1 MNSNTVWPLTIVL
14 TKSQL
19 RSYQRSKL
27 LAKLLGNPSI
37 IIVLDVLLIGIL
49 GSAGYFLISN
59 LPPDLLET
67 AGRVEVE
74 GLIGIPTLTTFM
86 IILFGILSELSQ
98 PIQST
103 SADLVNWLPIAPSEY
118 VLGSTISLSY
128 TYSFLLASFLGLA
141 LGPAL
146 YFGSGMIL
154 VVSAV
159 MGTVALFIGS
169 SAVELIRAITNR
181 ISSSFYR
188 KSGRSGIFAR
198 LSLTIMVLVLFQL
211 LFSGRVIASILGG
224 LTRTV
229 ETVWYVP
236 VMWPSLVVQ
245 TLSAAANLAPLEF
258 GLLSSGFMLTLF
270 GLAVDM
276 RRAYWVPVPV
286 SIRLSTQPY
295 RASFSRF
302 RIPGLD
308 LAESA
313 IIRKDLR
320 SLTRRREMARFLA
333 IPFVLAASL
342 WISLYPFGSSSEG
355 FGLAEIIP
363 VYLIPIAIFCEILS
377 MTSIGQEG
385 SAIWN
390 LYAAPLAAN
399 KLVRAKMYLTII
411 MGALFTCALL
421 LAVAFLSKLETA
433 DFVSLLLLGFIVVAE
448 ESALGV
454 YVASKFPDFR
464 ETVRSRYVSI
474 WGSFLGPIFGLVVAG
489 VTAAP
494 IWFPSV
500 LLAGTLQNLFLQI
513 LLGMMIGLLIFAA
526 FWKLAIRQ
534 VTTLLAEIQI

>member
-1 MNSNTVWPLTIVL
+1 MNSSTVWPLAIVL

-27 LAKLLGNPSI
+27 LARLFGNPSI

-49 GSAGYFLISN
+49 GVTGYFLISN
-59 LPPDLLET
+59 LPQDLLET

-128 TYSFLLASFLGLA
+128 TYSFLLAFFLGIA
-141 LGPAL
+141 LGPAM

-154 VVSAV
+154 VVSAA
-159 MGTVALFIGS
+159 MGAVSLFIGS

-198 LSLTIMVLVLFQL
+198 LSLTIIVLVFFQL

-224 LTRTV
+224 LSQTV
-229 ETVWYVP
+229 ATVWYVP

-245 TLSAAANLAPLEF
+245 TLSAAVNLAPLEF
-258 GLLSSGFMLTLF
+258 GLLSLGFMFALF
-270 GLAVDM
+270 GLAVGM

-302 RIPGLD
+302 RLPGLD
-308 LAESA
+308 VAESA

-342 WISLYPFGSSSEG
+342 WISLYPFGNSGEG

-363 VYLIPIAIFCEILS
+363 LYLIPIAVFCEVLS

-390 LYAAPLAAN
+390 LYAAPLDAN

-411 MGALFTCALL
+411 VGTLFTCALL
-421 LAVAFLSKLETA
+421 LAIAFLSK
-433 DFVSLLLLGFIVVAE
+433 
-448 ESALGV
+448 
-454 YVASKFPDFR
+454 R
-464 ETVRSRYVSI
+464 ETSI
-474 WGSFLGPIFGLVVAG
+474 L
-489 VTAAP
+489 
-494 IWFPSV
+494 
-500 LLAGTLQNLFLQI
+500 
-513 LLGMMIGLLIFAA
+513 
-526 FWKLAIRQ
+526 
-534 VTTLLAEIQI
+534 